1 MKNFTQTNLGISEAD
16 GVKLL
21 NILFANYGKL
31 MLGAMRIAMEI
42 ALRDVEF
49 ESNQI

>member
-21 NILFANYGKL
+21 KILSANYDKL